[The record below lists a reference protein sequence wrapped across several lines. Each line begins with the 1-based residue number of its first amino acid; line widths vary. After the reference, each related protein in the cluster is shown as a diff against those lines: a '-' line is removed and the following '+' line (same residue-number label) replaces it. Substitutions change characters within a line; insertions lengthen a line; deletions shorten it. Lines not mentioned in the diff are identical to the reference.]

1 MTKLMYN
8 KNTLYKELL
17 ENKEIN
23 ISFELFYAHLE
34 YLYYNSLISY
44 PNTIAEKLSTFNFFN
59 FISNEKYETLKQKQ
73 PNLFDFEMK
82 NNHSPL
88 YILKL
93 DKINIEEAIFTEEY
107 CEFKKEDY
115 DNPVFDEKLLFLNII
130 YSKIENRTKEIL
142 GII

>member
-1 MTKLMYN
+1 MMKLMYN
-8 KNTLYKELL
+8 KNTLYKDLL

>member
-1 MTKLMYN
+1 MMKLMYN

-115 DNPVFDEKLLFLNII
+115 DNPLFDEKLLFLNII

>member
-1 MTKLMYN
+1 MSSWKSYKLGDIAEITSSKRIFYSEY
-8 KNTLYKELL
+8 TSSGIPFWRSKEVI
-17 ENKEIN
+17 EKFNRKN
-23 ISFELFYAHLE
+23 ISTDL
-34 YLYYNSLISY
+34 
-44 PNTIAEKLSTFNFFN
+44 

>member
-1 MTKLMYN
+1 MMKLMYN
-8 KNTLYKELL
+8 KNTLYEELL

-93 DKINIEEAIFTEEY
+93 DKINIEEAIFTEEH

-115 DNPVFDEKLLFLNII
+115 NNPVFDEKLLFLNII

>member
-1 MTKLMYN
+1 MMKLMYN

-59 FISNEKYETLKQKQ
+59 FISNEKYEILKQKQ

-82 NNHSPL
+82 M
-88 YILKL
+88 K
-93 DKINIEEAIFTEEY
+93 
-107 CEFKKEDY
+107 
-115 DNPVFDEKLLFLNII
+115 
-130 YSKIENRTKEIL
+130 
-142 GII
+142 

>member
-8 KNTLYKELL
+8 KNTLYKDLL

>member
-17 ENKEIN
+17 KNKEIN

>member
-1 MTKLMYN
+1 MMKLMYN

-59 FISNEKYETLKQKQ
+59 FISNEKYEILKQKQ

-93 DKINIEEAIFTEEY
+93 DKINIEEAIFTEEH
-107 CEFKKEDY
+107 CEFKKKDY
-115 DNPVFDEKLLFLNII
+115 DNPMFDEKLLFLNII

>member
-8 KNTLYKELL
+8 KNTLYKDLL

-44 PNTIAEKLSTFNFFN
+44 PNTIAKKLSTFNFFN
-59 FISNEKYETLKQKQ
+59 FISNEKYEILKQKQ

>member
-8 KNTLYKELL
+8 KNTLYKDLL

-82 NNHSPL
+82 NNHNPL

>member
-8 KNTLYKELL
+8 KNTLYKDLL

-82 NNHSPL
+82 IMI
-88 YILKL
+88 ILCLMK
-93 DKINIEEAIFTEEY
+93 NYYF
-107 CEFKKEDY
+107 
-115 DNPVFDEKLLFLNII
+115 
-130 YSKIENRTKEIL
+130 
-142 GII
+142 

>member
-1 MTKLMYN
+1 MTKSMYN
-8 KNTLYKELL
+8 KNTLYKDLL

-73 PNLFDFEMK
+73 PNLFEFEMK

>member
-1 MTKLMYN
+1 MMKLMYN

-59 FISNEKYETLKQKQ
+59 FISNEKYETLRQKQ

-130 YSKIENRTKEIL
+130 YSKIENRTKENL

>member
-1 MTKLMYN
+1 MMKLMYN

-59 FISNEKYETLKQKQ
+59 FISNEKYEILKQKQ
-73 PNLFDFEMK
+73 PKLFDFEMK

>member
-1 MTKLMYN
+1 MMKLMYN

>member
-8 KNTLYKELL
+8 KNTLYKDLL

-73 PNLFDFEMK
+73 PNLFDFVMK

>member
-1 MTKLMYN
+1 MTKSMYN
-8 KNTLYKELL
+8 KNTLYKDLL

>member
-1 MTKLMYN
+1 MMKLMYN

-17 ENKEIN
+17 KNKEIN

>member
-1 MTKLMYN
+1 MMKLMYN

-34 YLYYNSLISY
+34 YLYFNSLISY

-93 DKINIEEAIFTEEY
+93 DKINIEEGNKEKADEIEAAAGQELGK
-107 CEFKKEDY
+107 ENWEKKK
-115 DNPVFDEKLLFLNII
+115 F
-130 YSKIENRTKEIL
+130 
-142 GII
+142 

>member
-1 MTKLMYN
+1 MYN
-8 KNTLYKELL
+8 KNTLYKDLL

>member
-1 MTKLMYN
+1 MMKLMYN

-17 ENKEIN
+17 KNKEIN

-34 YLYYNSLISY
+34 YLYHNSLISY
-44 PNTIAEKLSTFNFFN
+44 PNTIAEKLCTFNFFN
-59 FISNEKYETLKQKQ
+59 FISNEKYEILKQKQ

-93 DKINIEEAIFTEEY
+93 DKINIEEAIFTEEH

>member
-1 MTKLMYN
+1 MMKLMYN

-34 YLYYNSLISY
+34 YLYHNSLISY

>member
-1 MTKLMYN
+1 MYN